1 MQNNNNKEIIDT
13 DELVIKQYTPPKSTE
28 MVQVPQESSLAVV
41 EGNKPSVPRGTFRN
55 KASKILALLNLY
67 KDIYPPRVPFKERS
81 RAWQRIVDGVNS
93 QFPNDVPVHV
103 DVCRKEV
110 QRNVANYASTFS
122 EASVNLNSGSN
133 RRSKELEQVVY
144 NIWIKQRE
152 DGEADRATKLL
163 LRESHERKLRC
174 QEKLK
179 RSVAENKERRN
190 KRQKQPSGFDRK
202 GKQVLVGVEVE
213 EPLGEPCG
221 VQRETASSQQTN
233 YTLDNPY
240 YSSEASC
247 SYGGASGRSPSLA
260 RSTVKPEVFLKEEF
274 MDQQKRFQDESIKLQ
289 KESIQLQKD
298 ILSTL
303 QQLMEKINKE

>member
-28 MVQVPQESSLAVV
+28 MVQVPQESSLTVV

-133 RRSKELEQVVY
+133 RRSTELEQVVY
-144 NIWIKQRE
+144 NIWIKVCH
-152 DGEADRATKLL
+152 DYIYL
-163 LRESHERKLRC
+163 
-174 QEKLK
+174 
-179 RSVAENKERRN
+179 
-190 KRQKQPSGFDRK
+190 
-202 GKQVLVGVEVE
+202 
-213 EPLGEPCG
+213 
-221 VQRETASSQQTN
+221 
-233 YTLDNPY
+233 
-240 YSSEASC
+240 
-247 SYGGASGRSPSLA
+247 
-260 RSTVKPEVFLKEEF
+260 
-274 MDQQKRFQDESIKLQ
+274 
-289 KESIQLQKD
+289 
-298 ILSTL
+298 
-303 QQLMEKINKE
+303 